1 MLRVAHRSLPPLLSF
16 CSMSQ
21 LQESHL
27 LALLHT
33 GAAQC
38 DATKASAYFS
48 TWKVPELKSECRRL
62 GFVTTRPKQ
71 ALVDTL
77 SEYYVV
83 NSKMLPKRP
92 VAKPPSEVIEIKDA
106 DESASSASFE
116 IVKERYAT
124 QPQWDLPLS
133 SIGNLPEIEDNLA
146 QLTLEPAKLPTTI
159 RQTTASNKEAENN
172 IKRRYSKVNLYNSK
186 SNDFDEA
193 LCSKIMADKQLYS
206 RILLM
211 EPISMDE
218 FMGVGMRAGVL
229 SGIASRDRPQ
239 MRVWLDTQGICFYE
253 SDL

>member
-1 MLRVAHRSLPPLLSF
+1 M
-16 CSMSQ
+16 
-21 LQESHL
+21 
-27 LALLHT
+27 
-33 GAAQC
+33 
-38 DATKASAYFS
+38 
-48 TWKVPELKSECRRL
+48 
-62 GFVTTRPKQ
+62 
-71 ALVDTL
+71 
-77 SEYYVV
+77 
-83 NSKMLPKRP
+83 
-92 VAKPPSEVIEIKDA
+92 
-106 DESASSASFE
+106 
-116 IVKERYAT
+116 
-124 QPQWDLPLS
+124 
-133 SIGNLPEIEDNLA
+133 A